1 MSKLTGDQINAIID
15 TMLSKAEETINKL
28 NQKEEDSFKLPK
40 QIEEF
45 IPSIIE
51 YYWYTR
57 KAQEI
62 DEKYE
67 SILEELQIKDKLLY
81 NPRNLYRLLPLDTS
95 LKLDKNKPKDNIK
108 TMQKFLK
115 ENMEKELIQYH
126 YLDTKEIKRELIL
139 TGISSQFDIDKII
152 NNISKYIK

>member
-1 MSKLTGDQINAIID
+1 MSKLTGNQINAIID
-15 TMLSKAEETINKL
+15 TMLIKAEEKINKL

-40 QIEEF
+40 QIEEL
-45 IPSIIE
+45 IPLIIE

-57 KAQEI
+57 KVQEI
-62 DEKYE
+62 SEKYE
-67 SILEELQIKDKLLY
+67 SILEELQIQDKLPY
-81 NPRNLYRLLPLDTS
+81 NVRYLYRLLPTDTS

-115 ENMEKELIQYH
+115 ENIEKVLIQYH

>member
-1 MSKLTGDQINAIID
+1 MSKLTSNQINAIID
-15 TMLSKAEETINKL
+15 TMLIKAEEKINKL
-28 NQKEEDSFKLPK
+28 NQKEKDSFKLPE
-40 QIEEF
+40 QIEKL

-51 YYWYTR
+51 YYWCKY
-57 KAQEI
+57 KEEEI
-62 DEKYE
+62 SEKYE
-67 SILEELQIKDKLLY
+67 SILKELLIKYKLPY
-81 NPRNLYRLLPLDTS
+81 DSYYLYRLLPTDTS
-95 LKLDKNKPKDNIK
+95 LKLDKNKPKNNIK

>member
-1 MSKLTGDQINAIID
+1 MSKLTGNQINAIID
-15 TMLSKAEETINKL
+15 TMLIKAEEKINKL

-40 QIEEF
+40 QIEEL

-57 KAQEI
+57 KAHEI
-62 DEKYE
+62 KEKYE
-67 SILEELQIKDKLLY
+67 SILKELQIQDKLPYNARYLY
-81 NPRNLYRLLPLDTS
+81 SLLPPNSS

-108 TMQKFLK
+108 IMQKFLK
-115 ENMEKELIQYH
+115 ENMKKELIQYH

-139 TGISSQFDIDKII
+139 TGISSQFDINKII

>member
-1 MSKLTGDQINAIID
+1 MSKLTSNQINAIID
-15 TMLSKAEETINKL
+15 TMLIKAEEKINKL

-40 QIEEF
+40 QIEEL

-51 YYWYTR
+51 YYWCKY
-57 KAQEI
+57 KEEEI
-62 DEKYE
+62 SEKYE
-67 SILEELQIKDKLLY
+67 SILKELQITDKLPY
-81 NPRNLYRLLPLDTS
+81 DARYLYRLFSTDTS
-95 LKLDKNKPKDNIK
+95 LKLDKNKPKDTIK
-108 TMQKFLK
+108 TIQKFLK
-115 ENMEKELIQYH
+115 EKMAKELIQYH

>member
-1 MSKLTGDQINAIID
+1 MSKLTGNQINAIID
-15 TMLSKAEETINKL
+15 TMLIKAEEKINKL

-40 QIEEF
+40 QIEEL
-45 IPSIIE
+45 IPLIIE

-57 KAQEI
+57 KVQEI
-62 DEKYE
+62 SEKYE
-67 SILEELQIKDKLLY
+67 SILEELQIQDKLPY
-81 NPRNLYRLLPLDTS
+81 NVRYLYRLLPTDAS

-115 ENMEKELIQYH
+115 ENIEKVLIQYH